1 MKLELEPISFENKSF
16 SYNIYDNSN
25 HNPAEKHQKWH
36 YHPEIEL
43 VYVNNGSG
51 KRQVGLNLSNYNDGL
66 LILVG
71 SNLPHTGFTDYFD
84 DERKE
89 VVIQFKEKFLGD
101 SLKEVFEFKN
111 IFNLLKTSKKGIVF
125 EGDIKK
131 KIGLAMLGLQYETS
145 FQKVITLITILNDL
159 SRSKNYEILNI
170 SNYNIN
176 GINENERIRKAFNFI
191 KDNYKKEV
199 SLEKVAKEVHMT
211 VPSFCRYFKSQT
223 NKTFIQFL
231 IEYRINNALKLLT
244 QSDKDIKN
252 ISYEC
257 GFNNYSHFNR
267 SFKKINLI
275 SPSDYRKKI
284 LNSKLV

>member
-89 VVIQFKEKFLGD
+89 VVIQFKENFLGD

-176 GINENERIRKAFNFI
+176 GINDNERIRKAFNFI

-284 LNSKLV
+284 LNSQLV

>member
-89 VVIQFKEKFLGD
+89 VVIQFKENFLGD

-111 IFNLLKTSKKGIVF
+111 IFNLLKTSKKGIAF

-191 KDNYKKEV
+191 KDNYKNEV
-199 SLEKVAKEVHMT
+199 SLENVAKEVHMT

-231 IEYRINNALKLLT
+231 IEYRINNALKLLI

-252 ISYEC
+252 ICYEC

-284 LNSKLV
+284 LNSQLA

>member
-25 HNPAEKHQKWH
+25 QNPAEKHQKWH

-89 VVIQFKEKFLGD
+89 VVIQFKENFLGD

-111 IFNLLKTSKKGIVF
+111 IFNLLKTSKKGIAF

-199 SLEKVAKEVHMT
+199 SLENVAKEVHMT

-231 IEYRINNALKLLT
+231 IEYRINNALKLLI

-252 ISYEC
+252 ICYEC

-275 SPSDYRKKI
+275 STSDYRKKI
-284 LNSKLV
+284 LNSQLA

>member
-170 SNYNIN
+170 SNYNID
-176 GINENERIRKAFNFI
+176 GINENDRIKKAFNFI

-284 LNSKLV
+284 LNSQLV

>member
-89 VVIQFKEKFLGD
+89 VVIQFKENFLGD

-111 IFNLLKTSKKGIVF
+111 IFNLLKTSKKGIAF

-199 SLEKVAKEVHMT
+199 SLENVAKEVHMT

-231 IEYRINNALKLLT
+231 IEYRINNALKLLI

-252 ISYEC
+252 ICYEC

-275 SPSDYRKKI
+275 STSDYRKKI
-284 LNSKLV
+284 LNSQLA

>member
-89 VVIQFKEKFLGD
+89 VVVQFKEKFLGD

-284 LNSKLV
+284 LNSQLV

>member
-89 VVIQFKEKFLGD
+89 VVIQFKENFLGD

-111 IFNLLKTSKKGIVF
+111 IFNLLKTSKKGIAF

-131 KIGLAMLGLQYETS
+131 KIGLAMLGLHYETS

-199 SLEKVAKEVHMT
+199 SLENVAKEVHMT

-231 IEYRINNALKLLT
+231 IEYRINNALKLLI

-252 ISYEC
+252 ICYEC

-284 LNSKLV
+284 LNSQLV

>member
-89 VVIQFKEKFLGD
+89 VVIQFKENFLGD

-125 EGDIKK
+125 EGDYKK

-284 LNSKLV
+284 LNSQLV

>member
-89 VVIQFKEKFLGD
+89 VVIQFKENFLGD

-159 SRSKNYEILNI
+159 SISKNYEILNI

-191 KDNYKKEV
+191 KENYKKEV

-284 LNSKLV
+284 LNSQLV

>member
-16 SYNIYDNSN
+16 SYNIYGNSN

-89 VVIQFKEKFLGD
+89 VVIQFKENFLGD

-231 IEYRINNALKLLT
+231 IEYRVNNALKLLT

-284 LNSKLV
+284 LNSQLV

>member
-25 HNPAEKHQKWH
+25 HNPAKKHQKWH

-89 VVIQFKEKFLGD
+89 VVIQFKENFLGD

-284 LNSKLV
+284 LNSQLV

>member
-89 VVIQFKEKFLGD
+89 VVIQFKENFLGD

-231 IEYRINNALKLLT
+231 IEYRVNNALKLLT

-284 LNSKLV
+284 LNSQLV

>member
-1 MKLELEPISFENKSF
+1 MKIELEPISFENKSF
-16 SYNIYDNSN
+16 SYNIYDEKN
-25 HNPAEKHQKWH
+25 HNPKEKHQKWH

-84 DERKE
+84 KSRKE
-89 VVIQFKEKFLGD
+89 VVIQFKEDFIGD
-101 SLKEVFEFKN
+101 SIKKVFEFKN
-111 IFNLLKTSKKGIVF
+111 ILSLIKTSEKGIVF
-125 EGDIKK
+125 NGEIKK
-131 KIGLAMLGLQYETS
+131 KIGLAMLGLQYETN
-145 FQKVITLITILNDL
+145 FQKIITLITILNDL
-159 SRSKNYEILNI
+159 SMSNDYEILNI
-170 SNYNIN
+170 SNYNID
-176 GINENERIRKAFNFI
+176 GINENDRIKKAFNFI
-191 KDNYKKEV
+191 KENYKNDVLLKEI
-199 SLEKVAKEVHMT
+199 ANEVHMT

-223 NKTFIQFL
+223 NKTFIEFL

-244 QSDKDIKN
+244 HTEKDIKN
-252 ISYEC
+252 ISFEC

-267 SFKKINLI
+267 SFKKINSI

-284 LNSKLV
+284 NKSQLI

>member
-89 VVIQFKEKFLGD
+89 VVIQFKENFLGD

-111 IFNLLKTSKKGIVF
+111 IFNLLKTSKKGIAF

-145 FQKVITLITILNDL
+145 FQKVITLITNLNDL

-199 SLEKVAKEVHMT
+199 SLENVAKEVHMT

-231 IEYRINNALKLLT
+231 IEYRINNALKLLI

-252 ISYEC
+252 ICYEC

-284 LNSKLV
+284 LNSQLA

>member
-16 SYNIYDNSN
+16 SCNVYDKSN

-101 SLKEVFEFKN
+101 SLKEVFE
-111 IFNLLKTSKKGIVF
+111 LKY
-125 EGDIKK
+125 
-131 KIGLAMLGLQYETS
+131 L
-145 FQKVITLITILNDL
+145 
-159 SRSKNYEILNI
+159 
-170 SNYNIN
+170 
-176 GINENERIRKAFNFI
+176 
-191 KDNYKKEV
+191 
-199 SLEKVAKEVHMT
+199 
-211 VPSFCRYFKSQT
+211 SFC
-223 NKTFIQFL
+223 
-231 IEYRINNALKLLT
+231 IEIHPGSPVLYL
-244 QSDKDIKN
+244 
-252 ISYEC
+252 
-257 GFNNYSHFNR
+257 
-267 SFKKINLI
+267 SFACLSVSSNT
-275 SPSDYRKKI
+275 
-284 LNSKLV
+284 

>member
-89 VVIQFKEKFLGD
+89 VVIQFKENFLGD

-111 IFNLLKTSKKGIVF
+111 IFNLLKTSKKGIAF

-199 SLEKVAKEVHMT
+199 SLENVAKEVHMT

-231 IEYRINNALKLLT
+231 IEYRINNALKLLI

-252 ISYEC
+252 ICYEC

-284 LNSKLV
+284 LNSQLV

>member
-89 VVIQFKEKFLGD
+89 VVIQFKENFLGD

-111 IFNLLKTSKKGIVF
+111 IFNLLKTSKKGIAF

-199 SLEKVAKEVHMT
+199 SLENVAKEVHMT

-231 IEYRINNALKLLT
+231 IEYRINNALKLLI

-252 ISYEC
+252 ICYEC

-284 LNSKLV
+284 LNSQLA

>member
-131 KIGLAMLGLQYETS
+131 KIGLAMLGLHYETS

-284 LNSKLV
+284 LNSQLV

>member
-89 VVIQFKEKFLGD
+89 VVIQFKENFLGD

-111 IFNLLKTSKKGIVF
+111 IFNLLKKSKKGIAF

-131 KIGLAMLGLQYETS
+131 K
-145 FQKVITLITILNDL
+145 NW
-159 SRSKNYEILNI
+159 I
-170 SNYNIN
+170 SNVRLTVRNKFSKSNNIN
-176 GINENERIRKAFNFI
+176 Y
-191 KDNYKKEV
+191 D
-199 SLEKVAKEVHMT
+199 
-211 VPSFCRYFKSQT
+211 
-223 NKTFIQFL
+223 
-231 IEYRINNALKLLT
+231 
-244 QSDKDIKN
+244 
-252 ISYEC
+252 
-257 GFNNYSHFNR
+257 
-267 SFKKINLI
+267 
-275 SPSDYRKKI
+275 
-284 LNSKLV
+284 SK

>member
-89 VVIQFKEKFLGD
+89 VVIQFKENFLGD

-111 IFNLLKTSKKGIVF
+111 IFDLLKTSKKGIAF

-159 SRSKNYEILNI
+159 SKSKNYEILNI

-199 SLEKVAKEVHMT
+199 SLENVAKEVHMT

-231 IEYRINNALKLLT
+231 IEYRINNALKLLI

-252 ISYEC
+252 ICYEC

-284 LNSKLV
+284 LN

>member
-176 GINENERIRKAFNFI
+176 GINENERIRKTFNFI

-284 LNSKLV
+284 LNSQLV

>member
-89 VVIQFKEKFLGD
+89 VVIQFKENFLGD

-111 IFNLLKTSKKGIVF
+111 IFNLIKTSKKGIAF

-199 SLEKVAKEVHMT
+199 SLENVAKEVHMT

-231 IEYRINNALKLLT
+231 IEYRINNALKLLI

-252 ISYEC
+252 ICYEC

-284 LNSKLV
+284 LNSQLV

>member
-89 VVIQFKEKFLGD
+89 VVIQFKENFLGD

-111 IFNLLKTSKKGIVF
+111 IFNLLKTSKKGIAF

-131 KIGLAMLGLQYETS
+131 KIGLAMLGLHYETS

-199 SLEKVAKEVHMT
+199 SLENVAKEVHMT

-231 IEYRINNALKLLT
+231 IEYRINNALKLLI

-252 ISYEC
+252 ICYEC

-284 LNSKLV
+284 LNSQLA